1 MATVTSFIRNTPAAS
16 LRAYFNMTGISL
28 VPAVN
33 WDASGPDVV
42 RPLLQAIDDM
52 DDTARARVVNDAER
66 VTAMADEAG
75 QAAIYSIAQAPDHL
89 DALQNAHD
97 RALWMFLNDVAGF
110 RHAEEVRFT
119 DERRRGRMWDGFI
132 GEPNLVL
139 QRDAVSVDAFKA
151 AIRDRFQSNNV
162 HVDIFDR
169 HRPTFE
175 GADCALVQATVYR
188 EGRPD
193 DFLEFVNG
201 ALDRR
206 PRRPVFEAAITYEPA
221 TGVIEVVANDRE
233 SREDIVRLFARD
245 LLATEFGEERLP
257 FREYDLDVLEQPF
270 TFPSDAGDG
279 IESVRV
285 NHLRLMPIDGVGE
298 RVTIECMRQAT
309 QSIWQM
315 AQERFGAN
323 NPLLGGWVATQAKLT
338 IRFHPEKGS
347 GRGKTLPLTITMPHG
362 CDLKDRTERERMIGE
377 KYLRRWGIVRDV

>member
-1 MATVTSFIRNTPAAS
+1 
-16 LRAYFNMTGISL
+16 
-28 VPAVN
+28 
-33 WDASGPDVV
+33 
-42 RPLLQAIDDM
+42 
-52 DDTARARVVNDAER
+52 
-66 VTAMADEAG
+66 MADEAG
-75 QAAIYSIAQAPDHL
+75 QAAIYSIAKAPDRL

-97 RALWMFLNDVAGF
+97 RALWMFLNDTAGF

-139 QRDAVSVDAFKA
+139 QRDAASVDAFKA

-233 SREDIVRLFARD
+233 SREDLVRLFARD

-257 FREYDLDVLEQPF
+257 LREYDLDVLEQPF
-270 TFPSDAGDG
+270 AFPTDAGDG

-298 RVTIECMRQAT
+298 RVTLECMRQAT

-323 NPLLGGWVATQAKLT
+323 NPLLGGWVVTQAKLT
-338 IRFHPEKGS
+338 IRFRPEKGS

-362 CDLKDRTERERMIGE
+362 CDLKDRTERERMIGD

>member
-1 MATVTSFIRNTPAAS
+1 MASVTSFIRNTPAAS
-16 LRAYFNMTGISL
+16 LRVYFDQSGISL
-28 VPAVN
+28 PGPVN
-33 WDASGPDVV
+33 WGAPESELV
-42 RPLLQAIDDM
+42 RPLLRLVDDIDD
-52 DDTARARVVNDAER
+52 DARARVENVAER
-66 VTAMADEAG
+66 VTSMVDEAG
-75 QAAIYSIAQAPDHL
+75 QAALYSVTHNADEL
-89 DALQNAHD
+89 DALQNSHE
-97 RALWMFLNDVAGF
+97 RSLWMFLRDPVGF

-132 GEPNLVL
+132 GQPNLLL
-139 QRDAVSVDAFKA
+139 QRGMPSVDAFKA

-175 GADCALVQATVYR
+175 GADCELVQATVYR

-233 SREDIVRLFARD
+233 SREDLVRLFARD
-245 LLATEFGEERLP
+245 LLATKFGEERLP

-270 TFPSDAGDG
+270 AFPTDAGDG

-323 NPLLGGWVATQAKLT
+323 NPLLGGWVVTQAKLT

-362 CDLKDRTERERMIGE
+362 CDLKDRTERERMIGD
-377 KYLRRWGIVRDV
+377 KYLRRWGIVQDV

>member
-1 MATVTSFIRNTPAAS
+1 
-16 LRAYFNMTGISL
+16 
-28 VPAVN
+28 
-33 WDASGPDVV
+33 
-42 RPLLQAIDDM
+42 M

-75 QAAIYSIAQAPDHL
+75 QAAIYSVAESPGPL

-97 RALWMFLNDVAGF
+97 RALWMFLNDIARF

-132 GEPNLVL
+132 GEPSLAL
-139 QRDAVSVDAFKA
+139 RRDAASVDAFKA

-233 SREDIVRLFARD
+233 NREDLVRLFSRD

-257 FREYDLDVLEQPF
+257 LRKYDLDVLEEPF
-270 TFPSDAGDG
+270 AFPTDPGDG

-315 AQERFGAN
+315 AQEHFDDN
-323 NPLLGGWVATQAKLT
+323 NPLLGGWIITQAKLT

-362 CDLKDRTERERMIGE
+362 CDLKDRTERERMIGD
-377 KYLRRWGIVRDV
+377 KYLRRWGIVQDV